1 MPTRSTA
8 NIKRRLYQ
16 IAFRVPQSFAV
27 PADLSE
33 WSTFISTF
41 AQIGYVRRSSIEALL
56 EPGGSEELDDGNE
69 ITTEWNLSVQFAALQ
84 TGIFDIADYHA
95 MQNLQIDLLLYNAD
109 ALRAV
114 FYPTLYCS
122 VRDSIKGG
130 ETDMFLFDMKRKAGS
145 ITSLRTHFNIP
156 TS

>member
-16 IAFRVPQSFAV
+16 IAFRLPAAFTVP
-27 PADLSE
+27 PNLSA
-33 WSTFISTF
+33 WNTFISTF
-41 AQIGYVRRSSIEALL
+41 AQVGYVRRSSIEALL
-56 EPGGSEELDDGNE
+56 EPGGPEELDNGSE
-69 ITTEWNLSVQFAALQ
+69 IITEWSLDLKFVALQ

-95 MQNLQIDLLLYNAD
+95 MQNIQLDILLYNTD

-114 FYPTLYCS
+114 FYPTLYCT
-122 VRDSIKGG
+122 VRDAIKGG
-130 ETDMFLFDMKRKAGS
+130 ETDSFMFDLKRKAGS

>member
-1 MPTRSTA
+1 MPTRSTT

-16 IAFRVPQSFAV
+16 IAFRLPQSFVA
-27 PADLSE
+27 PTDLSE
-33 WSTFISTF
+33 WGTFLSTF

-56 EPGGSEELDDGNE
+56 EPGGSEELDNGNE
-69 ITTEWNLSVQFAALQ
+69 ITTEWSLSVQFAALQ

-109 ALRAV
+109 ALRAI
-114 FYPTLYCS
+114 FYPTLYCT

-130 ETDMFLFDMKRKAGS
+130 ETDVFLFDLKRKAAA
-145 ITSLRTHFNIP
+145 ITALRTHFNIP

>member
-1 MPTRSTA
+1 MPTRSTT

-16 IAFRVPQSFAV
+16 LAFRIPQSFAV

-33 WSTFISTF
+33 WGTFLSTF

-56 EPGGSEELDDGNE
+56 EPGGSEELDNGNE
-69 ITTEWNLSVQFAALQ
+69 ITTEWSLEVKFAALQ

-95 MQNLQIDLLLYNAD
+95 MQNLQIDLLLYNTD
-109 ALRAV
+109 ALRAI
-114 FYPTLYCS
+114 FYPTLYCT

-130 ETDMFLFDMKRKAGS
+130 ETDVFLFDLNRKAAA
-145 ITSLRTHFNIP
+145 ITDLRTHFNIP